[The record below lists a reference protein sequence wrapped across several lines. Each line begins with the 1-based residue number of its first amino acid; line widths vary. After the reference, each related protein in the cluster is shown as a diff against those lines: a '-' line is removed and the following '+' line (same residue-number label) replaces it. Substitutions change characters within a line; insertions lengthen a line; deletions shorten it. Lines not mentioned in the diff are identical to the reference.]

1 MWFYFTRLINNFKVC
16 CIVLILFS
24 LSGQVAS
31 AQESPVWDKPAL
43 RDSIIALLSKYQ
55 ILHNKLNN
63 QTDPSVE
70 REFIHL
76 FPNTKV
82 QVVNDLE
89 GQSKTTKISIE
100 EYIIKVS
107 DLFPDGLT
115 INLDL
120 ARLTIDQPKYDRNN
134 RYIIKIRINRS
145 LNGISGGKVFSSN
158 QRTIFQIAFFYNN
171 NSPGSFAFYGMDL
184 PPKGQN
190 FITASVSPALSGFVN
205 SALGSDERLSLRK
218 GTGYMGGIFYSY
230 YFSDYWGIGSG
241 AQFSQYSGS
250 VSLGKFDAF
259 GGFDPN
265 FRDVLIDNDLWFVEV
280 PVFLSCRTNPSKRW
294 EFRADLGLS
303 IGIRVF
309 ESMTSSAVNTNTGVT
324 MVNVITDTDWIS
336 LINRFNFGLQGT
348 IAIKY
353 RFNNRLGIL
362 VGGGMRQGLSG
373 LDNNIHNDFVSSKY
387 LGQYNPLWGAPGKTV
402 NQAFFVNLG
411 AAILLNKEQN

>member
-1 MWFYFTRLINNFKVC
+1 M
-16 CIVLILFS
+16 FS